1 MIGTLKILMITVFAL
16 VFQDQPTFKGGNG
29 ALDSFI
35 QNRMIYPNYAKN
47 NCLEGTINVSFNV
60 NKLGEVT
67 NATVAKGLGIDLDQE
82 AVRIIRLTSGNWEV
96 PENFNENDKLIVP
109 INFSLKNFGC
119 NDRSIDQINQAIV
132 NYQARVALEKVVV
145 NYYRNKEKGTVNVEN
160 EFEILQLKSEL
171 GFDGDFINSKLKEA
185 RQKLRQGD
193 QIGACETLFFIKYI
207 GSAAAN
213 LMIAEHCK

>member
-1 MIGTLKILMITVFAL
+1 MIGALKILMITVFAL

-67 NATVAKGLGIDLDQE
+67 NTTVTKGMGIDLDQE
-82 AVRIIRLTSGNWEV
+82 AVRIIRLTSGKWEV
-96 PENFNENDKLIVP
+96 PENFNENDRLIVP

-119 NDRSIDQINQAIV
+119 NDRSRDQINQAIV
-132 NYQARVALEKVVV
+132 NYQARAALEKVVV
-145 NYYRNKEKGTVNVEN
+145 NYYRNKEKETVNDKN

-171 GFDGDFINSKLKEA
+171 GFDDDFINSKLKEA
-185 RQKLRQGD
+185 KQKLRQGD
-193 QIGACETLFFIKYI
+193 KIGACETLLFVKYI
-207 GSAAAN
+207 GSAAADG
-213 LMIAEHCK
+213 LIAENCK